1 MAQSISQESIAIT
14 GLPGTTSGARLVGG
28 TASGAPVSGTFAVGD
43 LSVDQTGKVYV
54 CSVAG
59 SPGTWVQ
66 IGLSTTNSVITAPLE
81 TFNSSGTTLSGSTA
95 ATLNIASSSFY
106 NYTAN
111 PSASYAINITN
122 APTTTGQS
130 ATVTMLVA
138 NGATAYLPSNI
149 TINGTQA
156 GADGASLPVQ
166 GATNNNIT
174 TYYQGGTAWTGADT
188 STIDTYTFVIMCTGS
203 STWTLLASQVNY

>member
-95 ATLNIASSSFY
+95 ATLNIASSRVRRRTRIGRHQRTSV
-106 NYTAN
+106 
-111 PSASYAINITN
+111 SR
-122 APTTTGQS
+122 
-130 ATVTMLVA
+130 
-138 NGATAYLPSNI
+138 LP
-149 TINGTQA
+149 
-156 GADGASLPVQ
+156 
-166 GATNNNIT
+166 
-174 TYYQGGTAWTGADT
+174 
-188 STIDTYTFVIMCTGS
+188 
-203 STWTLLASQVNY
+203 